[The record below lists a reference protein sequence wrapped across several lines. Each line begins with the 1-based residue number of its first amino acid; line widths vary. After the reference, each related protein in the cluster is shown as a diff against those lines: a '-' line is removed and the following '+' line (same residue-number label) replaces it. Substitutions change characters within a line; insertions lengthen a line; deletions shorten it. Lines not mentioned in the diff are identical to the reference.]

1 MAFDILSAFA
11 GERVWPFVTLWMRCP
26 RDQMEESCSSN
37 ETSLGYRGTAEPR
50 RFTVLIQTEIF
61 AVSFAVVSS
70 QSPKTEREIFVVM
83 S

>member
-11 GERVWPFVTLWMRCP
+11 CERVCPFVTLSMRCP

-37 ETSLGYRGTAEPR
+37 ETSLGYRGDLLSS
-50 RFTVLIQTEIF
+50 FKDLEIF
-61 AVSFAVVSS
+61 AVSFAVASS